1 MLIRSLSEKNYRL
14 YFVYILIFALI
25 AASSLVCLNVMRQ
38 YVNDE
43 TIRTIRAME
52 EISLSKINDRFKLSL
67 GYTRSL
73 AATIAMDIK
82 DVNSPYAFS
91 L

>member
-52 EISLSKINDRFKLSL
+52 EISLSKDVPPNNTATRPKFREVKLITLSL
-67 GYTRSL
+67 YS
-73 AATIAMDIK
+73 
-82 DVNSPYAFS
+82 
-91 L
+91 

>member
-52 EISLSKINDRFKLSL
+52 EISLSK
-67 GYTRSL
+67 
-73 AATIAMDIK
+73 
-82 DVNSPYAFS
+82 DVFFEKRKETEIVYNFN
-91 L
+91 